1 MLSHIVT
8 TIMNIIDLLL
18 FLINSNVVTVL
29 FSQECLSKFKKLLHV
44 QLMTV
49 QIIFHQTKF
58 RTQFSFLNLVS
69 TFENLGEDDSTD
81 QKRVVKQAGN
91 QSVTYL

>member
-1 MLSHIVT
+1 
-8 TIMNIIDLLL
+8 MNIIDLLL
-18 FLINSNVVTVL
+18 FLINSNVTVL

-58 RTQFSFLNLVS
+58 RTQFSFLNPVS
-69 TFENLGEDDSTD
+69 TFENLGEDDLTD
-81 QKRVVKQAGN
+81 QKHVVKQAGN